1 MVFWWKSGT
10 YHRQDVVSSRHV
22 LACRVVMGKAVSESE
37 PEPSARQTVNGSGP
51 TAKAVNSVW
60 KASSPA
66 STPTLPSVFLLK
78 MSSELLK
85 FVKF

>member
-1 MVFWWKSGT
+1 MGHIIV
-10 YHRQDVVSSRHV
+10 RMSSRHV
-22 LACRVVMGKAVSESE
+22 TSSRVASSSVMGKAVSESE

-66 STPTLPSVFLLK
+66 STPTHPSVFLLK

-85 FVKF
+85 LVKF